1 MRRCSITSS
10 FLFVVSPTRAL
21 YHLAFRRG
29 HHLYLKNWLRR
40 KDLNP
45 RPLAYGAI
53 ELPDCSTAQF
63 WREGTDSNRRLS
75 FVQCRVAT
83 ARHVSRERSNRLSY
97 PLVVFRLP
105 FVKERRYYRI
115 HHLGSQWQKYTLP
128 FVVGRAFRCGGMN
141 RDFSR
146 SQRNQLEFAIALASE
161 DVSVGS
167 MVAVILLWRSVRT
180 MPK

>member
-1 MRRCSITSS
+1 MQYYFQFPVRGISRSRPLPSGVPARTSS
-10 FLFVVSPTRAL
+10 
-21 YHLAFRRG
+21 
-29 HHLYLKNWLRR
+29 LK
-40 KDLNP
+40 
-45 RPLAYGAI
+45 
-53 ELPDCSTAQF
+53 F

-83 ARHVSRERSNRLSY
+83 ARHVSREHSNQLSY

-115 HHLGSQWQKYTLP
+115 HHWESQWQKKYTLP

-146 SQRNQLEFAIALASE
+146 SQRNQLEFAAALASE

-167 MVAVILLWRSVRT
+167 IVAVILLWRSVRT
-180 MPK
+180 IPK

>member
-1 MRRCSITSS
+1 MQYYFQFPVRGISHSRPLPSGVPARTSS
-10 FLFVVSPTRAL
+10 L
-21 YHLAFRRG
+21 
-29 HHLYLKNWLRR
+29 
-40 KDLNP
+40 
-45 RPLAYGAI
+45 
-53 ELPDCSTAQF
+53 QF
-63 WREGTDSNRRLS
+63 WREGTDLNRRLS

-97 PLVVFRLP
+97 PLVIFRLP
-105 FVKERRYYRI
+105 FIKERQYYRI
-115 HHLGSQWQKYTLP
+115 HHRESQLQKYTLP

-167 MVAVILLWRSVRT
+167 MVAVILLCRSVRT
-180 MPK
+180 MPKYAFVSTTSLLTVMLVWSLPPTRMPPT